1 MTGGGLPPALRA
13 GLHGL
18 EGRRVL
24 HLGCGTGEATAELA
38 ALGALVTGVDADE
51 EALEIARRREPD
63 LPWLHGDAERLPAE
77 LQRSRT
83 DLVLASPRSLAGASD
98 LDAWAAGLALP
109 LRPGGELILH
119 ADHPVLAL
127 LDEVLRWRGDYFA
140 AGAAPRVGEVVTAI
154 AGAGLL
160 VRRLE
165 ELPEHP
171 PLRPQASRAP
181 GQLLLVAAKPG
192 S

>member
-1 MTGGGLPPALRA
+1 VSDGGLPPALKA

-24 HLGCGTGEATAELA
+24 HLGCGGGEGTVELA

-51 EALEIARRREPD
+51 GLLDAAHRRAPE
-63 LPWLHGDAERLPAE
+63 LPWLHGDAEHLPAE
-77 LQRSRT
+77 LQRGRT
-83 DLVLASPRSLAGASD
+83 DLVLASPRSLLGASD

-109 LRPGGELILH
+109 LRPGGELIVH
-119 ADHPVLAL
+119 ADHPVLTL

-140 AGAAPRVGEVVTAI
+140 EGAAPRVDQIVNAV

-160 VRRLE
+160 VSRLE
-165 ELPEHP
+165 EHPEHP

-181 GQLLLVAAKPG
+181 GQLLVVAARPG
-192 S
+192 